1 MRIPLKLRVVAG
13 LVCSLLVLIAAAAH
27 ELLNV
32 NPSGR
37 LTPTPVPEDISAF
50 VQSLGINTHL
60 SYSGTPYYDQAQHVI
75 SALQYLGIKTV
86 RDQSPAYID
95 DQLTMAEN
103 NTVASAGIRFD
114 ALIPGSGPVNLVGSL
129 SNMAAFARA
138 NPGAIAAIEGPNE
151 INDAHITYAGI
162 TDTYSAGAQVTQDL
176 WTAIHGNSALKAVP
190 VYALT
195 LSIGIPGVVAGAAE
209 LGDLGS
215 FVTYGNAHVYA
226 CCSNNVWQNEMPYW
240 LSVFQQVAPGKPTV
254 ITETG
259 YYTVPG
265 NVDETSA
272 AKYNLNTFLENALH
286 GIAKTYL
293 YELVDTNSSSL
304 DTNSED
310 HYGEFHDDWTPKAG
324 ATAIHN
330 LTSILKGIG
339 SGTPSGLLNYSVSGL
354 PKTGRTFLLG
364 SGTAFDIAIW
374 IDATVYDR
382 KNAKDIAA
390 PAHSATV
397 NLGRNYTAVAVYDP
411 MVGVRPIA
419 AYTNV
424 SKLTVSVIDH
434 PLIVQVN

>member
-1 MRIPLKLRVVAG
+1 MRIPLKHRVVAG
-13 LVCSLLVLIAAAAH
+13 IVCSLVVLIGAAAH
-27 ELLNV
+27 ELLNAS
-32 NPSGR
+32 PFGR
-37 LTPTPVPEDISAF
+37 LTPSPVPEDISVF

-60 SYSGTPYYDQAQHVI
+60 SYSGTPYYDQAQRVI
-75 SALQYLGIKTV
+75 SALKYLGIKTV
-86 RDQSPAYID
+86 RDQSPAYRD

-103 NTVASAGIRFD
+103 NTVAAAGIRFD
-114 ALIPGSGPVNLVGSL
+114 VLVPGSGPVNLVGSL
-129 SNMAAFARA
+129 DNMAAFARA
-138 NPGAIAAIEGPNE
+138 NPGGIAAIEGPNE

-162 TDTYSAGAQVTQDL
+162 TDTYSAGAEVTQDL
-176 WTAIHGNSALKAVP
+176 WTAVHNNSALKSVP

-195 LSIGIPGVVAGAAE
+195 LSIGIPGVVAGATE

-240 LSVFQQVAPGKPTV
+240 LPVFQQIAAGKPTV

-265 NVDETSA
+265 NVDEISA
-272 AKYNLNTFLENALH
+272 AKYNLNTFFENAQH
-286 GIAKTYL
+286 GIARTYL

-304 DTNSED
+304 DTNTED
-310 HYGEFHDDWTPKAG
+310 HYGEFHDDWSPKAG

-339 SGTPSGLLNYSVSGL
+339 SGAPSNLLNYNVSGL
-354 PKTGRTFLLG
+354 PATGRTFLLG
-364 SGTAFDIAIW
+364 SSTAFDIAVW

-390 PAHSATV
+390 PAYSATV
-397 NLGRNYTAVAVYDP
+397 NLGRNYSSVAVYDP
-411 MVGVRPIA
+411 MISDRPIA
-419 AYTNV
+419 AYSNV
-424 SKLTVSVIDH
+424 SKLTMSVVDH